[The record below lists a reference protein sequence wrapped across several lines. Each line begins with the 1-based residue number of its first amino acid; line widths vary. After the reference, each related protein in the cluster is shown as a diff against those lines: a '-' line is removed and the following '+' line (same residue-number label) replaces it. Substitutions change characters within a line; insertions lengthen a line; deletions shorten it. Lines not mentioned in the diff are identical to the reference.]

1 MKLAGLTWWRNNYGS
16 ILQAYALQE
25 ELNSI
30 PGISYEI
37 INQYGKKI
45 ASFDNLIDKIK
56 TIGIKKT
63 IQRIFWKFG
72 MKKLR
77 NRSFNIQKFT
87 DEKLRISSNQ
97 YSEDTIAQ
105 ANKKYEGFV
114 CGSDQVWNPTLTDV
128 NSMYWLGFSDDIKL
142 RFSYAPSIGVDGVSE
157 EEAKVIRKNLRRFHG
172 VSCREET
179 GAELINNIIGTNQ
192 CRTVLD
198 PTLMVEKSVWDK
210 LCPESKFKEPYIFVY
225 MLRGRKSNVV

>member
-77 NRSFNIQKFT
+77 NRSFNIH
-87 DEKLRISSNQ
+87 R
-97 YSEDTIAQ
+97 
-105 ANKKYEGFV
+105 
-114 CGSDQVWNPTLTDV
+114 
-128 NSMYWLGFSDDIKL
+128 
-142 RFSYAPSIGVDGVSE
+142 
-157 EEAKVIRKNLRRFHG
+157 
-172 VSCREET
+172 
-179 GAELINNIIGTNQ
+179 
-192 CRTVLD
+192 
-198 PTLMVEKSVWDK
+198 
-210 LCPESKFKEPYIFVY
+210 
-225 MLRGRKSNVV
+225 